1 MLQTKRFQQLLEN
14 ALFVW
19 LGLALILSIA
29 GTHLLIPDWLQ
40 VIGRAHPLL
49 LHFPI
54 VLILM
59 GIVFFWIPNIKEEV
73 KKVGTYCLLIGSNFA
88 GITVIAGLI
97 LAQEDYEGA
106 ELNWHQWMGIAAY
119 ILSVLIYF
127 LSQKK
132 GPIFKPLSFLLAGT
146 VVLTGHFGANLT
158 HGSDFLLAPIK
169 TDEVPQVQLA
179 DAQVFRDMVQPILEA
194 KCQSCHK
201 EGKIKGELRLDHLE
215 GIQKGGKSG
224 PFILPGDVNESMLT
238 QRIHLPKEEEE
249 HMPPKNK
256 EQLTEE
262 EIEILTAW
270 VLHGADFDKKVVEL
284 APENEL
290 FVFASEKFSNTKT
303 YSFKA
308 ADPELVGELNNFFRK
323 VNPIYPE
330 SPALEVSYFGISAF
344 DPESLLDLKK
354 VKEQV
359 VKLNLNKM
367 PLENV
372 DFSFL
377 SDFKNLEE
385 IQLNFADISNSQIE
399 SLTKVENLQSLA
411 ISGNRVGDEAIPS
424 LLNFKNLRSIYAWQT
439 DFSEDGKRQLL
450 DQLKDVSIDFGF
462 DATGLVY
469 ELNAPK
475 LVFDEVLFQDST
487 LLEIKHPIGTV
498 DIRYTLDGS
507 EPDSIQSPK
516 YTEPVWISNTSKISA
531 RVFANDWKGSDTE
544 SILLFKSGVHPSE
557 IVLLKNPEKKYS
569 ANGGSTLKD
578 QIKGKNNH
586 TTGEW
591 LGYQDNPADFVVK
604 FPNDKK
610 ISKIVLSL
618 LYNESAYIFPPSL
631 AEIWV
636 KKGGNWTLVEK
647 EVPTQ
652 SEEIKLPRL
661 EALAFDLPKESFEEI
676 RVRLTPISRLPKW
689 HPGAGEK
696 GWVFID
702 EVLLEE

>member
-1 MLQTKRFQQLLEN
+1 MVRVGIDIINCRHPFIDSR
-14 ALFVW
+14 
-19 LGLALILSIA
+19 LASGNWKSSSAFTPLS
-29 GTHLLIPDWLQ
+29 HCFDPDGYR
-40 VIGRAHPLL
+40 V
-49 LHFPI
+49 
-54 VLILM
+54 
-59 GIVFFWIPNIKEEV
+59 FWIPNIKEEV

-119 ILSVLIYF
+119 ILSVFIYF

-308 ADPELVGELNNFFRK
+308 ADPELIGELNNFFRK

-399 SLTKVENLQSLA
+399 SLTKAENLQSLA
-411 ISGNRVGDEAIPS
+411 ISGNRVGDEVIPS
-424 LLNFKNLRSIYAWQT
+424 LLKFKNLRSIYAWQT
-439 DFSEDGKRQLL
+439 DFSEDGKRQLM

-498 DIRYTLDGS
+498 DIRYSLDGS

-516 YTEPVWISNTSKISA
+516 YTEPLWISNTSKISA

-557 IVLLKNPEKKYS
+557 IVLLKNPEKNI
-569 ANGGSTLKD
+569 AQMVG
-578 QIKGKNNH
+578 
-586 TTGEW
+586 
-591 LGYQDNPADFVVK
+591 
-604 FPNDKK
+604 
-610 ISKIVLSL
+610 
-618 LYNESAYIFPPSL
+618 
-631 AEIWV
+631 
-636 KKGGNWTLVEK
+636 
-647 EVPTQ
+647 
-652 SEEIKLPRL
+652 RL
-661 EALAFDLPKESFEEI
+661 
-676 RVRLTPISRLPKW
+676 
-689 HPGAGEK
+689 
-696 GWVFID
+696 
-702 EVLLEE
+702 